1 MRRLEFVI
9 PPEYDEKTV
18 YTFLKGKVRISLALL
33 RSLKRVENGIELNG
47 VHTRTVDLIHS
58 GDILSINIPD
68 DGVCAE
74 DDGKIKTQAHC
85 DPEIIFEDEDI
96 LVVNKPALL
105 PIHES
110 HNHQGDTLQNV
121 VGAYLLRQGKS
132 ASFRAVGR
140 LDKGTSGLVVC
151 ALNRF
156 CAARLSGSIKKEYLA
171 VVTGEYN
178 EKGTVDV
185 PIYRPDP
192 MKTYRTC
199 DERGD
204 RAVTHYN
211 PEKTGNGLTL
221 MRIKLETG
229 RTHQIRVHFSH
240 LGTPLVGDTMYGKA
254 DERITHQCLH
264 CAKAVFI
271 HPLTGEEVICEAPMP
286 EDMQKI
292 ADSID

>member
-1 MRRLEFVI
+1 MSDISKRSIVYKVPEEFDGKKVIAFLRGEAKISARL
-9 PPEYDEKTV
+9 
-18 YTFLKGKVRISLALL
+18 LK
-33 RSLKRVENGIELNG
+33 SLKRIENGITLNG
-47 VHTRTVDLIHS
+47 EHFRTVDLLHA
-58 GDILSINIPD
+58 GDELKIEIPCP
-68 DGVCAE
+68 DGGIEPMDIPIDVIYE
-74 DDGKIKTQAHC
+74 DDDLIA
-85 DPEIIFEDEDI
+85 
-96 LVVNKPALL
+96 VNKGPFLACH
-105 PIHES
+105 PT

-121 VGAYLLRQGKS
+121 VGAYLLKQGKS

-204 RAVTHYN
+204 RAVTHYT

-229 RTHQIRVHFSH
+229 RTHQIRVHFAH

-264 CAKAVFI
+264 CAKAEFI

-286 EDMQKI
+286 EDMQRI
-292 ADSID
+292 ADSIDN